1 MQIIQSVVRDLEGN
15 QLKKQEQ
22 LRFRPL
28 VLPLLLATRDV
39 PRNISSGVRRREEKT
54 QIKQNNVFGFSLS
67 RLVQPP
73 AKVKGRAQRIFL
85 SIFRMDFP
93 FLFAERIS
101 LLLFLQ
107 FCPFH

>member
-22 LRFRPL
+22 LLIPSPRSPL
-28 VLPLLLATRDV
+28 A
-39 PRNISSGVRRREEKT
+39 PRHLGRSTKRLQRRSANGGENQNKT
-54 QIKQNNVFGFSLS
+54 KQCFWFSLS
-67 RLVQPP
+67 RLVQST

-93 FLFAERIS
+93 FLFAEGIS

-107 FCPFH
+107 FCPFQ